1 MKSFNIDSKLT
12 DLDVIKRAIVTVCKS
27 KRKKPRGRNRK
38 YKQAQYILK
47 NTDKCAERIL
57 KMVQAFDR
65 VQGARERGLPV
76 DPKDVELMYK
86 PKQCEPFQIRDAGS
100 GKERMIISVP
110 IYPDQIIHQ
119 LLIEASKPAFMRG
132 MYEYSLGSIPDG
144 GVHKG
149 KKYLERTIK
158 RHRKHDKSAI
168 KYAVQLDVEKCYPS
182 INHEILKT
190 QLKKK
195 FRGKLFNWLSFAVI
209 DSYYDSEDAEGRCGL
224 PLGYST
230 SHWFCN
236 FYLTPV
242 DHYIKNELGI
252 KTYVRY
258 MDDMIFFGRN
268 KKVLHRAV
276 RAIMKVLQKMKL
288 RLNRTWQVFRFDY
301 IDRYGKRRGR
311 ALDTLGFRF
320 FRDKIILRKRLALT
334 IRRAVKRVAK
344 MKKITA
350 HAAQSLMS
358 HLGWLRHFN
367 SYNFY
372 HEYVLPY
379 ISIRKLKGVIRN
391 ASRKHN
397 KAHATV

>member
-27 KRKKPRGRNRK
+27 KRKKPRGQNRK

-57 KMVQAFDR
+57 EMVQAFDR
-65 VQGARERGLPV
+65 VHGARERGLPV
-76 DPKDVELMYK
+76 DPEDVELMYK
-86 PKQCEPFQIRDAGS
+86 PKQCEPFEIRDAGS
-100 GKERMIISVP
+100 GKKRMIISVP

-119 LLIEASKPAFMRG
+119 LLIEASKPVFMRG

-144 GVHKG
+144 GIHKG
-149 KKYLERTIK
+149 KKYLEKTIK
-158 RHRKHDKSAI
+158 RHQKYDKSAI
-168 KYAVQLDVEKCYPS
+168 KYAVELDIEKCYPS
-182 INHEILKT
+182 INHEILKA

-195 FRGKLFNWLSFAVI
+195 FRGKLFVWLSSTVI
-209 DSYYDSEDAEGRCGL
+209 DSYYDRETFGQRYGL

-242 DHYIKNELGI
+242 DHYIKNDLGI
-252 KTYVRY
+252 EYYIRY

-268 KKVLHRAV
+268 KKALHEAV
-276 RAIMKVLQKMKL
+276 RAIMRYIGKLQLKIKG
-288 RLNRTWQVFRFDY
+288 NWQVFRFDY
-301 IDRYGKRRGR
+301 IDRVGRRRGR
-311 ALDTLGFRF
+311 AIDTLGFRF

-344 MKKITA
+344 MKKVTA

-358 HLGWLRHFN
+358 RLGWLRHFH

-397 KAHATV
+397 QAVQAV